1 MSTVQDVPAA
11 NAKFFAVSVRVRA
24 GAPPVTSKEVVPQP
38 VVVGVAKDPDENS
51 GKNKTTVSLIS
62 MFAFITNAKDAVDA
76 LSLAAVPSPR
86 VLKMSLVGSAVEVGI
101 GVAEMSPGEVAT
113 VAANVRVF
121 KLADCDTTLVVTP
134 LPIVIVHAVDAAIVA
149 PPT

>member
-1 MSTVQDVPAA
+1 
-11 NAKFFAVSVRVRA
+11 
-24 GAPPVTSKEVVPQP
+24 
-38 VVVGVAKDPDENS
+38 
-51 GKNKTTVSLIS
+51 